1 MYISLMPFQFI
12 GDSTNSS
19 LIGQTLQNIR
29 MDQTE
34 VILVVPKWP
43 AQPWYD
49 TFQGM
54 LSQEPYVGTPHKGNL
69 LLPEKSEELHLL

>member
-1 MYISLMPFQFI
+1 
-12 GDSTNSS
+12 
-19 LIGQTLQNIR
+19 

-43 AQPWYD
+43 NQPWYN

-54 LSQEPYVGTPHKGNL
+54 LSQEPYVVTPHRENL
-69 LLPEKSEELHLL
+69 LLPQKPEELHPVAETNTSDRELSEKYF